1 MTCSQPDR
9 QAPPDPEGPLPD
21 LVTIRVRTRAGDP
34 RIAPAVWAVAV
45 LVVLAVLKPWV
56 AGGNAE
62 PTLRPV
68 VLAETAAPATPIP
81 TEDRTSEGLAS
92 DFCLGAGAWQV
103 ASLEAWRTQDVR
115 VWRAIEPVP
124 DATGPLD
131 PAIPAVP
138 IVAVELTALGWCAP
152 AFGPAR
158 PAGPATITAWHLRD
172 GTLTNLELH
181 RVRPAEGATELG
193 ALYVP
198 LTTCPEQTIC
208 APLLRDPIPGPWVS
222 GRVVFRYLDEGTG
235 ATAWLAA
242 DVEIL
247 PPAVT
252 AAPSPSA
259 GGTR

>member
-1 MTCSQPDR
+1 MTRSQPDR

-21 LVTIRVRTRAGDP
+21 LVTIKVRTRAGDP
-34 RIAPAVWAVAV
+34 RVALAVWAVAA
-45 LVVLAVLKPWV
+45 LVFVAVLKPWV
-56 AGGNAE
+56 AGGSAE

-68 VLAETAAPATPIP
+68 VLAETAAPATPVP
-81 TEDRTSEGLAS
+81 TEDRTAEGLAS
-92 DFCLGAGAWQV
+92 DFCLGAGAWQL

-115 VWRAIEPVP
+115 VWRAIEPAP

-152 AFGPAR
+152 AFGPTR
-158 PAGPATITAWHLRD
+158 PAGPAGVTAWYVRD
-172 GTLTNLELH
+172 TTVTNLQLH
-181 RVRPAEGATELG
+181 QVRPVYGESELG

-198 LTTCPEQTIC
+198 LTSCPERNIC
-208 APLLRDPIPGPWVS
+208 VPLLSDSIPGPWVS
-222 GRVVFRYLDEGTG
+222 GRVVFRYIDQGTG
-235 ATAWLAA
+235 SRAWLAA

-259 GGTR
+259 DGTR